1 MNYYSLATV
10 ASELLFTATVAAN
23 YNANVW
29 SVAPEDEDEAG
40 SLGLFYLS
48 PGFLIKSKFN

>member
-1 MNYYSLATV
+1 MQ
-10 ASELLFTATVAAN
+10 TVAAN
-23 YNANVW
+23 YNAKVW
-29 SVAPEDEDEAG
+29 SAAPEDEDEAG